1 MRTLLCAAI
10 LAVLVPAARA
20 DVKLP
25 TIFGSHMVL
34 QRGKDVPV
42 WGWAEAGEKV
52 TVTLGEASKEATAD
66 AKGNWSV
73 KLPAMKANAKG
84 QKLVVKSDKNTITL
98 DDVLVGDVWVGSGQ
112 SNMQWSVAAS
122 AKSKEV
128 IAAARNP
135 NIRLYLVPLIEA
147 AAPTTDIKAAWKECT
162 PANVPSFSA
171 VLYQFG
177 LAIQKDQKIPV
188 GLIASSW
195 GGSPIEPWIVT
206 EKGSGRKYN
215 AMIAPISK
223 FPIKGVIWY
232 QGESNASQGMKYV
245 ALKEQLIKG
254 WRKFWG
260 KDMPFYFVQIA
271 PFTYG
276 GAPDMLPKFWEAQ
289 CACLKIPN
297 TGMVVITDV
306 TGNVKDIH
314 PRDKETVGK
323 RLALWAL
330 AKNYGKKDVVYSG
343 PLFKS
348 AKFDGG
354 KAVVSFAHAKGLKS
368 RDDKALTTFEVAGE
382 DGKFVA
388 AEAKIDGD
396 TVVVTAKD
404 VEKPTQVR
412 FGWSKTTNP
421 NLCNGAGL
429 PASPFQ
435 SKDWKGGTG
444 E

>member
-1 MRTLLCAAI
+1 MRTLLCAAAV
-10 LAVLVPAARA
+10 LAVLAPASRA

-34 QRGKDVPV
+34 QRDKDVPV

-52 TVTLGEASKEATAD
+52 TVTFGGASKEATAD

-73 KLPAMKANAKG
+73 KLPAMLANAKG
-84 QKLVVKSDKNTITL
+84 QKLVVKSDKNTVTL

-128 IAAARNP
+128 IAAAKNP

-147 AAPTTDIKAAWKECT
+147 PAPTTDIKATWKECT

-177 LAIQKDQKIPV
+177 LALQKDQKIPI
-188 GLIASSW
+188 GLVASSW
-195 GGSPIEPWIVT
+195 GGSRIEPWIVT

-232 QGESNASQGMKYV
+232 QGESNAGQGMAYV

-276 GAPDMLPKFWEAQ
+276 GPADMLPKFWEAQ
-289 CACLKIPN
+289 TACLKIPN

-314 PRDKETVGK
+314 PRDKESVGK

-368 RDDKALTTFEVAGE
+368 RDDKALTEFELAGD

-388 AEAKIDGD
+388 AEAKVVGN

-404 VEKPTQVR
+404 VE
-412 FGWSKTTNP
+412 
-421 NLCNGAGL
+421 
-429 PASPFQ
+429 
-435 SKDWKGGTG
+435 
-444 E
+444 